1 MISSDPLLFRVYD
14 ELINISP
21 KELICC
27 KADEDW
33 TVFVLSGN
41 REYQVNKP
49 LYKIWDRL
57 PAKHFERVHK
67 EWIVNIHYIKQVLW
81 EEQILILAD
90 ETQVPILPI
99 LRMRMQNIL
108 KKNPVFFRKMEWMV

>member
-1 MISSDPLLFRVYD
+1 
-14 ELINISP
+14 
-21 KELICC
+21 
-27 KADEDW
+27 
-33 TVFVLSGN
+33 VLSGN

-49 LYKIWDRL
+49 LYKIWDKL

-67 EWIVNIHYIKQVLW
+67 EWIVNIHYIKQVFW